1 MSLFFRQTVPSEQR
15 HRDVRVNGLF
25 TFLKFTGFRER
36 KGGRGGERERE
47 RERISDLLFHLHP
60 LVDF

>member
-25 TFLKFTGFRER
+25 TFLKFTDFRER
-36 KGGRGGERERE
+36 KEGRGGERERE
-47 RERISDLLFHLHP
+47 SVICCFTCIHWLIF
-60 LVDF
+60 DF